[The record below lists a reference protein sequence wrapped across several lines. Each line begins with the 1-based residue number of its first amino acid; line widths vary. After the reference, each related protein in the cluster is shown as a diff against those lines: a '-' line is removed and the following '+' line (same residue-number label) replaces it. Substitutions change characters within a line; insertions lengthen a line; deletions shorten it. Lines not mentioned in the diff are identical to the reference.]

1 MKEMDIFADENVKFG
16 NLQNMN
22 NLSSSITQSVKDM
35 RVLYAEIVVLFQ
47 NVLNAYSM
55 AGSKYNA
62 DYLELQKQYKSSN
75 TCGNSFTAIF
85 ENENTEYQCL
95 IEKIPEMMLI
105 ITNAI
110 QIGIKSGITLA
121 NEISQ
126 LNKLQKKVDSVIP
139 TAINNY
145 SDFQKEVPFWKK
157 FDINK
162 IMNNLKPIAIATAVI
177 VVAIAITPA
186 IKSGSRVLERKRV

>member
-1 MKEMDIFADENVKFG
+1 MDIFADENVKFG